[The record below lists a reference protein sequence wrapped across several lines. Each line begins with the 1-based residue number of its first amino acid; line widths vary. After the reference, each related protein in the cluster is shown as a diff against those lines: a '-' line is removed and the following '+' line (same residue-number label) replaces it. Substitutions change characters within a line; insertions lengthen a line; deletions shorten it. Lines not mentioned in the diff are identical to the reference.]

1 MNVMKGQ
8 SNSKK
13 DGAQPT
19 VMNVMK
25 RMEVLM
31 MKFFFKKLW
40 RCSMY
45 AEAEMSNSVK
55 GEQCPL

>member
-1 MNVMKGQ
+1 MNVMKGH

-13 DGAQPT
+13 DGAQQT

-31 MKFFFKKLW
+31 MKIFKKLW

-55 GEQCPL
+55 GKQCPL